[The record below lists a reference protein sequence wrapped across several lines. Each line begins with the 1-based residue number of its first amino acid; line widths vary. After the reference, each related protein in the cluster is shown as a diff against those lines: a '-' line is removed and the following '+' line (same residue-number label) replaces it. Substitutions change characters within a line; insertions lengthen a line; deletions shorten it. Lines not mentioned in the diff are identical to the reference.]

1 MSFFK
6 ELLWYLPSVF
16 TKDENSNIG
25 KILKLTANNYGTIKD
40 NLQLQ
45 LDWKNISIA
54 EGYALDEIGAM
65 VGLPRGTFDD
75 EMYRVRIKTRI
86 AQNLSD
92 GTINNVIETLSASL
106 DIDLNDIRI
115 DTMWQDG
122 KPATIKISKI
132 PVTALNAAGM
142 TQNELIEI
150 VKVIIA
156 SGIDVESLEL
166 VGTFRFSRDY
176 NQNETN
182 NNTGFFD
189 EVSGQGGYFGEIMNV
204 EGA

>member
-16 TKDENSNIG
+16 TKKENSNIG
-25 KILKLTANNYGTIKD
+25 KILKLTADNYGTIKE
-40 NLQLQ
+40 NLELQLE
-45 LDWKNISIA
+45 WKNISVA

-65 VGLPRGTFDD
+65 VGLPRGTYDD

-92 GTINNVIETLSASL
+92 GTINNVIETLSVSL
-106 DIDLNDIRI
+106 DIDMRDIQI
-115 DTMWQDG
+115 DTLWQVG

-132 PVTALNAAGM
+132 PVGALNEAGM
-142 TQNELIEI
+142 TQEELIEI

-156 SGIDVESLEL
+156 SGIDVETLEL
-166 VGTFRFSRDY
+166 VGTFRFSKTY
-176 NQNETN
+176 NANEMN
-182 NNTGFFD
+182 EDTGFYNED
-189 EVSGQGGYFGEIMNV
+189 TKKGGIFGDIMNV